1 MFSPSNGR
9 PVASVSAVMRF
20 VRLATILLLF
30 LLGSF
35 GRAFAAAQPL
45 RHSDAQSPGQFAQVN
60 GTKLYFEDCNSAAAV
75 SVVLLHDGLIHSVT
89 WDEIWA
95 PLCAKFHVLRYD
107 RRGYGRSDAATA
119 PFSPEEDLATLMRHI
134 KMPRAIIVGNSSGAG
149 LALDFALAHPDMV
162 EGLFLIGPVVHGMP
176 SSAYFLDRGN
186 RANAP
191 LAKNDVKAAAEN
203 WSRDPYLISGAD
215 PDARKKIFD
224 ALTGS
229 PQNLKTGGQFET
241 RPTPPTVLRLSQIE
255 APAVVLVGDA
265 DIADVIA
272 YAGAIEAALPI
283 VSFEVWKDCG
293 HLIQLQRPADLLE
306 RFNRFVVLADR
317 REVLVAA
324 STLRDFVG
332 EYKFGNRAI
341 AVSLK
346 ENRLWLGFPDMP
358 EKPLFAA
365 SDSRFFVRTTSTEFQ
380 FERDTAGKI
389 TKLVIFNAAGNKIDC
404 PRV

>member
-1 MFSPSNGR
+1 
-9 PVASVSAVMRF
+9 
-20 VRLATILLLF
+20 
-30 LLGSF
+30 
-35 GRAFAAAQPL
+35 
-45 RHSDAQSPGQFAQVN
+45 
-60 GTKLYFEDCNSAAAV
+60 
-75 SVVLLHDGLIHSVT
+75 
-89 WDEIWA
+89 
-95 PLCAKFHVLRYD
+95 
-107 RRGYGRSDAATA
+107 
-119 PFSPEEDLATLMRHI
+119 
-134 KMPRAIIVGNSSGAG
+134 
-149 LALDFALAHPDMV
+149 
-162 EGLFLIGPVVHGMP
+162 
-176 SSAYFLDRGN
+176 LDRGT

-229 PQNLKTGGQFET
+229 PQNLKPWGQFET
-241 RPTPPTVLRLSQIE
+241 RPAPPTVLRLSQIE

-293 HLIQLQRPADLLE
+293 HLIQLQRPADVVE
-306 RFNRFVVLADR
+306 RFNRFAVLADR
-317 REVLVAA
+317 REVPVAA

-346 ENRLWLGFPDMP
+346 ENRLWLGLPDMP
-358 EKPLFAA
+358 EKPLFGA

-380 FERDTAGKI
+380 FERDAAGKV
-389 TKLVIFNAAGNKIDC
+389 TKLVIFNADGNKIDC